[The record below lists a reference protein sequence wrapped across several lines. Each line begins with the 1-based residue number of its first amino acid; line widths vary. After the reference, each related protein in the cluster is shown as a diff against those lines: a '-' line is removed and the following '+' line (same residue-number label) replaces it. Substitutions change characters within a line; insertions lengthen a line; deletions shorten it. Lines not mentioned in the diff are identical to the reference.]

1 MPPPELLYPAPGGS
15 WIIRAGNTL
24 EDASNDTTC
33 KWQLMVLLN
42 KSSDIALYHRED
54 VCWRKVRSDKLP
66 ISVYCL
72 GRVGKVV
79 ENLLFQLLVFLVIYL
94 KY

>member
-15 WIIRAGNTL
+15 WIIGAGDTL
-24 EDASNDTTC
+24 EDASNNTTS

-42 KSSDIALYHRED
+42 KSSDIALHHGED
-54 VCWRKVRSDKLP
+54 VRWRKVRSDKLP
-66 ISVYCL
+66 VPVHCL

-79 ENLLFQLLVFLVIYL
+79 ENLLF
-94 KY
+94 